1 MSENL
6 KSTTTYVS
14 GLDKNIIQ
22 GRLETLT
29 SDIKKLQDVIVD
41 LEKRKTETIAQLNAF
56 QGAKQ
61 QCQMFLQ
68 EFNNEA
74 KSGDMGELPSVDDPF
89 AT

>member
-1 MSENL
+1 M
-6 KSTTTYVS
+6 S
-14 GLDKNIIQ
+14 GLDIEVIQ
-22 GRLETLT
+22 SRHDQLT
-29 SDIKKLQDVIVD
+29 QDINKLQDLITD

-74 KSGDMGELPSVDDPF
+74 NAGDMGELPPVDPF
-89 AT
+89 EAEE